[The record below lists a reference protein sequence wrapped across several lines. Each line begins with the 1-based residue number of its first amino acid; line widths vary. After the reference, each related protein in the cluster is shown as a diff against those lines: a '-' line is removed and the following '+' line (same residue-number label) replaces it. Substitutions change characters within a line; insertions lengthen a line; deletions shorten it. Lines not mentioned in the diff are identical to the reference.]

1 MSGNLVR
8 RREPSITSGGI
19 LHAPQPRPTVSP
31 FPMTSRAPLI
41 ERASW
46 ALYDFANTIFSMN
59 VATLYFSVWL
69 ISDLGA
75 SNTTYAIGNGISSL
89 LVVLSVPVFGAL
101 SDARRRRKPW
111 VVGFTLAACAA
122 CAAIG
127 IFGQQTLPLAG
138 TETIGGAALPV
149 TWAPTVGTFGWVLL
163 AFIVANYAYQA
174 AQPFYNAMLP
184 DLVPPEEQGRLSGIG
199 TAVGYV
205 GTIVG
210 LLLVAPF
217 FSGSVPLLGALPATV
232 LETLRSIVPFT
243 SHAGRVSTFV
253 PTALLFLLFSV
264 PLFIFCHDRNPVPG
278 KVPIRWREAFRDVA
292 QTLQDSRKHPGA
304 LPFIVASF
312 LYQDAIGTII
322 SFMAIYAVKAMGFA
336 RGAETTLFLVL
347 TIPAIFG
354 SYIAGRLVDRYGA
367 RRTLV
372 SVIVAWIVLLIAMI
386 SVPTQQAFWIVGLF
400 IGLIFG
406 GVPTAERPML
416 LSLVPSEEAGRF
428 FSLML
433 LSSRAAAIAGPF
445 VWSLTV
451 DGLEPGQ
458 GTAFAYRA
466 AVLSVVVMFS
476 ASLLLLRYVPS
487 RSPIRIPDGREP
499 SAA

>member
-1 MSGNLVR
+1 M
-8 RREPSITSGGI
+8 
-19 LHAPQPRPTVSP
+19 HAPVIRETGSPTLHHAHGA
-31 FPMTSRAPLI
+31 RAPWV

-69 ISDLGA
+69 IADLGA
-75 SNTTYAIGNGISSL
+75 SNTVYAVGNGISSL
-89 LVVLSVPVFGAL
+89 LVVATVPVLGAL

-111 VVGFTLAACAA
+111 VVGFTIIACVA

-127 IFGQQTLPLAG
+127 IMGHYTLPVAG
-138 TETIGGAALPV
+138 AETINGVALPA
-149 TWAPTVGTFGWVLL
+149 TWHPSVGTFGWIL
-163 AFIVANYAYQA
+163 AAFVVANYTYQA
-174 AQPFYNAMLP
+174 AQPFYNAMMP
-184 DLVPPEEQGRLSGIG
+184 ELVPPEEQGRLSGIG

-210 LLLVAPF
+210 LLLVVPF
-217 FSGSVPLLGALPATV
+217 FNGAYPFFGALPD
-232 LETLRSIVPFT
+232 SILSTMRAMVPFT

-253 PTALLFLLFSV
+253 PTAILFLLFSL
-264 PLFIFCHDRNPVPG
+264 PLFFFCRDHHPRTDG
-278 KVPIRWREAFRDVA
+278 VPIDWRKAFVDVGHTLRDA
-292 QTLQDSRKHPGA
+292 KRHPGA
-304 LPFIVASF
+304 LPFILASF
-312 LYQDAIGTII
+312 LYQDAIGTIV

-347 TIPAIFG
+347 TIPAVFG

-372 SVIVAWIVLLIAMI
+372 LTIVCWIVLLLAMI
-386 SVPTQQAFWIVGLF
+386 IVPTQGAFWIVGVF

-416 LSLVPSEEAGRF
+416 LSLVPADEAGRF

-433 LSSRAAAIAGPF
+433 LSSRAAAVAGPLI
-445 VWSLTV
+445 WGLTV
-451 DGLEPGQ
+451 DGLEPGS
-458 GTAFAYRA
+458 GAGFAYRA
-466 AVLSVVVMFS
+466 AVLTVVAMFA
-476 ASLLLLRYVPS
+476 ASLLLMRRVPEG
-487 RSPIRIPDGREP
+487 SPRA
-499 SAA
+499 S